1 MSWDAESDEI
11 EKRRRMAK
19 AQGGDAAI
27 AKHHAKGRLTIRE
40 RIAGLLDEGSF
51 AELGEG
57 AGEAEFDDTGALTGF
72 TPPNYVLGHGR
83 IGGRPVIVGGEDF
96 TLKGGS
102 PNPAGLRKSVY
113 SEELALQYQAPLV
126 RLLEGGG
133 GSVAGS
139 GGKGPKRPSGGD
151 AVNAPPRFMSIT
163 RVLGTVPVASAA
175 LGPVAGFPAARL
187 AASHFSVMTEET
199 AQVLVAGPQ
208 VVARALGRDL
218 TKEELGGADIHLRSG
233 VVDNAARD
241 EQHAFEQIADFL
253 SFLPPNVHEL
263 PPRTESADSPHRA
276 EDSLQSLVPRDR
288 RQPYA
293 MRKLIKAVADSGSFF
308 EMTRKYGPGQI
319 TGFARLDG
327 VPVGILAN
335 DCHFYAGAMTADG
348 AQKVRRFVDLCDTFH
363 LPIVSFVDEPGFMI
377 GPDAEKAGTIRYGT
391 AAIAAV
397 MESKVPWAAVI
408 IRKTFGVAGAAHF
421 GPGCYTLAWPS
432 AEMGALPVE
441 GGVAVAFG
449 RQIAEADDPDAMR
462 AQLEAKLAAM
472 QSPFPRA
479 EAFGFH
485 ELIAPRETRSYLTGW
500 ANRVWPLL
508 KHDLGPRA
516 YGYRP

>member
-1 MSWDAESDEI
+1 MSWDKESEEI
-11 EKRRRMAK
+11 RKRRKWAK
-19 AQGGDAAI
+19 AQGGEAAI
-27 AKHHAKGRLTIRE
+27 AKHHQKGRLTIRE
-40 RIAGLLDEGSF
+40 RIDGLLDEHSF

-57 AGEAEFDDTGALTGF
+57 AGEAELDDDGNLIGL
-72 TPPNYVLGHGR
+72 TPPNYVLGHGM
-83 IGGRPVIVGGEDF
+83 IKGRAVIVGGEDF

-102 PNPAGLRKSVY
+102 PNPAGFRKSVY
-113 SEELALQYQAPLV
+113 FEELALQYQQPLV

-139 GGKGPKRPSGGD
+139 GGGKKRPSGGD
-151 AVNAPPRFMSIT
+151 AVNAPPRFQSIT
-163 RVLGTVPVASAA
+163 KVLSTVPVVSAA

-187 AASHFSVMTEET
+187 AASHFSVMTEQT

-208 VVARALGRDL
+208 VVSRALGRDL
-218 TKEELGGADIHLRSG
+218 TKEELGGAAIHLRSG
-233 VVDNAARD
+233 VVDNAAKD
-241 EQHAFEQIADFL
+241 EADAFDQIGKFL
-253 SFLPPNVHEL
+253 SFLPANVHEL
-263 PPRTESADSPHRA
+263 PPQTESLAPPEGA
-276 EDSLQSLVPRDR
+276 GETLQSLVPRDR

-293 MRKLIKAVADSGSFF
+293 MRKLIKAVADQGSFF

-327 VPVGILAN
+327 KPVGILAN

-397 MESKVPWAAVI
+397 MESRVPWAAVI

-449 RQIAEADDPDAMR
+449 RQIAEADDPEALR
-462 AQLEAKLAAM
+462 AELEAKLGAM

-485 ELIAPRETRSYLTGW
+485 ELIAPEETRGYLTSW
-500 ANRVWPLL
+500 LNRSWPLL
-508 KHDLGPRA
+508 SRDLGPRA